1 MTNIIRLNGYKTFPN
16 KICLGTYDSHG
27 KEKIQLI
34 IGAGWENL
42 DIIATFNAPNG
53 TPVQKRVDISGT
65 FDVPPEATATKN
77 GRGTIVFIGK
87 KEGQNII
94 TCNCYY
100 DVLNHDNA
108 EGTPPASPTPDLV
121 QQILTAANDAE
132 KTANSV
138 REDADAGK
146 FDGEPGP
153 PGPKG
158 DTAVAEILSNL
169 DIQEI
174 LNMLD

>member
-1 MTNIIRLNGYKTFPN
+1 MPDEAWDGLAIT
-16 KICLGTYDSHG
+16 
-27 KEKIQLI
+27 
-34 IGAGWENL
+34 
-42 DIIATFNAPNG
+42 ATFNAP
-53 TPVQKRVDISGT
+53 SGSAT
-65 FDVPPEATATKN
+65 QVKADANLQVAVPPEATEAES
-77 GRGTIVFIGK
+77 GSGTIVFVGRGENGRRISR
-87 KEGQNII
+87 NLVYSIF
-94 TCNCYY
+94 
-100 DVLNHDNA
+100 DHDNA